1 MQELFRNSNAD
12 GSLAMDAAN
21 CMNDTQDDE
30 DNDLNDDICNDFSN
44 YAQPQ
49 DDLGDDSDT
58 LPSPTN
64 EQTSFLSQTGDGSS
78 SSSGMKRPR
87 AEGKPAKR
95 DVRPKSRL
103 SKIEDTI
110 ATTLVTLQ
118 RELKK
123 PAPAPPHMP
132 NSDAILWQRL
142 ENMTLTTD
150 QKLMVGTFLAHKY
163 QKGMRGFLSGSAE
176 MSFAS
181 MVSLQETSSLALVS
195 VCCYLL

>member
-1 MQELFRNSNAD
+1 
-12 GSLAMDAAN
+12 
-21 CMNDTQDDE
+21 
-30 DNDLNDDICNDFSN
+30 
-44 YAQPQ
+44 
-49 DDLGDDSDT
+49 

-103 SKIEDTI
+103 SKIGDTI

-118 RELKK
+118 QELKK
-123 PAPAPPHMP
+123 PAPALPHMP